1 MQDLTTEP
9 EETTDDG
16 GFSLKV
22 FADLSLVLGDVR
34 DQLKRF
40 RTEQARLAAQPNV
53 VTLEQMAQPGAAAT
67 FIQDMGSPQDGRTWI
82 VRMLVAA
89 ASPLAANAAITTW
102 YVGQNIAGPGA
113 GQLPATWIRWQLP
126 AMPAAGVS
134 AQTFTSNTIQ
144 VLPKQH
150 LIAGLTA
157 VPASSSIALIAV
169 VNDLPLHG
177 PLSVVS
183 GD

>member
-1 MQDLTTEP
+1 MWRLRPMQDLTTEP

-102 YVGQNIAGPGA
+102 Y
-113 GQLPATWIRWQLP
+113 
-126 AMPAAGVS
+126 
-134 AQTFTSNTIQ
+134 
-144 VLPKQH
+144 
-150 LIAGLTA
+150 
-157 VPASSSIALIAV
+157 
-169 VNDLPLHG
+169 
-177 PLSVVS
+177 
-183 GD
+183 